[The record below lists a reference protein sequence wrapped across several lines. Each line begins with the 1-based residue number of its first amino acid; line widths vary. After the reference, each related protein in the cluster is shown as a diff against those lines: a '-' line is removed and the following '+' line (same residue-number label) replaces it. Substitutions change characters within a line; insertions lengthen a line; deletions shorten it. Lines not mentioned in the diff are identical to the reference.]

1 MTEHRGRT
9 TTPRRVVHAAF
20 ALVVGSMI
28 VLPLASAARTPS
40 GTPNGSATRT
50 TTSATTRTTTTTA
63 SPPPRVDVIVTLE
76 EGHDVD
82 DLVDDIAAAGLPL
95 VVQEQITDELVV
107 VARPGGIRSTTAIG
121 ALAGMPSVD
130 VAERDP
136 VVTTFAAPP
145 NDAQWADLWGLD
157 ESPTRQ
163 GIGVLDAWDSTRGVP
178 SVVVAV
184 VDSGVVKHPDLK
196 SLLPGWDFVED
207 DADTSEDDASCGGSP
222 ATFHGT
228 HVAGTI
234 GAAAGNR
241 VGVAGVAPGVRLLPV
256 RVNDHCGSGSG
267 ADLISGILWAAGVEV
282 ANAPLNPNPAKV
294 INLSLGSVGAC
305 VQGYQDAIDT
315 VVAQGVIV
323 VAATGNAA
331 SAVAAPANCDGVIAV
346 AAGQPDGSLAGFSNR
361 GPETTITAPGTGVV
375 STYRNTATV
384 WAPKKYGTGYAAL
397 NGTSMATPHVAGV
410 VALVTSV
417 DPGITAAEATTLL
430 TATARAHPTVC
441 SGCGAGLLD
450 AGAAVTAATPTAG
463 ALWPRSGSSITLDAK
478 VDMTWTAVDAARV
491 TVEIVQNGTT
501 LTLAT
506 ASAAG
511 GRASATLTSGRGIV
525 AGAAVVRFTPS
536 GSVAGRPVPAP
547 FEVGVVVRAP
557 AVRFV
562 GPGGTLTYG
571 VRSSIT
577 WAATGRTSATGNLF
591 LVDRNNTATL
601 LRAGVKAQSGS
612 FSLSP
617 PITLAAGAY
626 NVAFQAVGG
635 APLATAYRTI
645 TIGTVDVTATLA
657 LTERTTAGLLR
668 VTVRPGTVGAPVAFT
683 VVAQDGAS
691 ILRIGTVSTRAGAG
705 AVTLKL
711 PRGLTGR
718 TVTFSVVPALIGISS
733 TSCTVAVAGG
743 ASGACSSTP
752 ITF

>member
-1 MTEHRGRT
+1 MTGQRRRT
-9 TTPRRVVHAAF
+9 AATRRVLHAAF
-20 ALVVGSMI
+20 ALVVGTM
-28 VLPLASAARTPS
+28 VALPVTSAARTPS
-40 GTPNGSATRT
+40 GTPTRST
-50 TTSATTRTTTTTA
+50 ATTPN
-63 SPPPRVDVIVTLE
+63 PPPRADFIVTLE
-76 EGHDVD
+76 EGHDID

-95 VVQEQITDELVV
+95 VVEEQITDDLVV
-107 VARPGGIRSTTAIG
+107 VGRPGGRHTTTGIG
-121 ALAGMPSVD
+121 ALAAMPSVA

-136 VVTTFAAPP
+136 VVTSFAAPP

-163 GIGVLDAWDSTRGVP
+163 GIGVLDAWDSTRGAA

-196 SLLPGWDFVED
+196 SVLPGWDFVED

-267 ADLISGILWAAGVEV
+267 ADLISGILWAAGVDV
-282 ANAPLNPNPAKV
+282 GNAPLNPNPAKV

-331 SAVAAPANCDGVIAV
+331 STVAAPANCTGVIAV
-346 AAGQPDGSLAGFSNR
+346 SAGQPDGSLAGFSNR

-375 STYRNTATV
+375 STYRNTASV

-397 NGTSMATPHVAGV
+397 DGTSMATPHVAGV
-410 VALVTSV
+410 VALLASV
-417 DPGITAAEATTLL
+417 DPGITASEARALL
-430 TATARAHPTVC
+430 TGTARAHPTVC
-441 SGCGAGLLD
+441 TGCGAGLLD
-450 AGAAVTAATPTAG
+450 AGAALAAATPTAG
-463 ALWPRSGSSITLDAK
+463 ALWPRAGSTITLDAK
-478 VDMTWTAVDAARV
+478 SDMTWAGVDAARV

-501 LTLAT
+501 LSLAT

-511 GRASATLTSGRGIV
+511 GRASVTLTSGRGIV
-525 AGAAVVRFTPS
+525 AGAAVVRFTPT
-536 GSVAGRPVPAP
+536 GSVSGRPVPAA
-547 FEVGVVVRAP
+547 FEVNVMVRAP

-562 GPGGTLTYG
+562 GPAGTLTYG

-577 WAATGRTSATGNLF
+577 WAATGRTNATGNLF
-591 LVDRNNTATL
+591 LVDRNNAATL

-612 FSLSP
+612 FSFSP
-617 PITLAAGAY
+617 PVTLAAGAY
-626 NVAFQAVGG
+626 NVVFQPIGG
-635 APLATAYRTI
+635 GSLATAHRTI
-645 TIGTVDVTATLA
+645 AIGTVDVTASLA
-657 LTERTTAGLLR
+657 LTESTAAGLLR

-683 VVAQDGAS
+683 VIAQDGGS

-705 AVTLKL
+705 ATTFKL
-711 PRGLTGR
+711 PRGLAGR
-718 TVTFSVVPALIGISS
+718 TVTFSVVPALVGISS
-733 TSCTVAVAGG
+733 TSCTVSVGAG
-743 ASGACSSTP
+743 ASGTCGSTP